1 MRLGLGTVQ
10 FGLPYGI
17 KNTTGQVASD
27 EARKILL
34 LAAASGVGIVDTA
47 IAYGESEA
55 CLGRI
60 GVEPFKV
67 VTKMPPLPYGVVGVG
82 SWVRNQFEASLSRLG
97 AERIYGLLLHRA
109 DQLTGPYGPELANVL
124 QALKREGLVEK
135 VGVSV
140 YEPEQLGMLMQSC
153 QIDLVQAPL
162 NLLDQRLVTSGWLH
176 RLHDAGVEVH
186 TRSTFL
192 QGLLLM
198 SRREIPEWFER
209 WAPVWDTWHDWLR
222 GSNIP
227 AAQAC
232 MQYPLSFPQ
241 IAGVLVGVTSAE
253 ELNAL
258 IQLANNEIQTVML
271 PDLGCAD
278 PDLLNPSNWNQP
290 RL

>member
-17 KNTTGQVASD
+17 KNTTGQVVPD

-34 LAAASGVGIVDTA
+34 LAAASGVGIIDTA

-55 CLGRI
+55 CLGKI
-60 GVEPFKV
+60 GVESFKV
-67 VTKMPPLPYGVVGVG
+67 VTKMPPLPDGVVDVD
-82 SWVRNQFEASLSRLG
+82 SWVRNQFESSLSRLG
-97 AERIYGLLLHRA
+97 VERIYGLLLHRA
-109 DQLTGPYGPELANVL
+109 DQLTGPDGAALANVL
-124 QALKREGLVEK
+124 HAFKMEGLVEK
-135 VGVSV
+135 VGVSI
-140 YEPEQLGMLMQSC
+140 YDPEQLPMLIQSC
-153 QIDLVQAPL
+153 HIDLVQAPL

-176 RLHDAGVEVH
+176 RLHDAAIEVH

-198 SRREIPEWFER
+198 SRQEIPEWFER

-222 GSNIP
+222 HSNIT

-241 IAGVLVGVTSAE
+241 VAAVLVGVTSAE
-253 ELNAL
+253 EFSAL
-258 IQLANNEIQTVML
+258 IHLANHEARTVMP
-271 PDLGCAD
+271 PDLGCTDAE
-278 PDLLNPSNWNQP
+278 LLNPSNWNKP